1 MKHTGSLRSA
11 ILAAA
16 VLTGSVNAWAT
27 DNFQAVLKRF
37 GVSDTTGTSKRLCL
51 CVGGPFDGS
60 MGLVLA
66 SLSGNPIVY
75 KYECGILT
83 FDQGGNEAGGAG
95 CLTNG
100 GSSIVVLP
108 K

>member
-16 VLTGSVNAWAT
+16 VLTGVNAWAT
-27 DNFQAVLKRF
+27 DNLQAVLKRF
-37 GVSDTTGTSKRLCL
+37 GVTDTTGTSKRLCL
-51 CVGGPFDGS
+51 CVGGPFDRS

-66 SLSGNPIVY
+66 SLSGNPTVY

-83 FDQGGNEAGGAG
+83 FDQDGNEAGGAG
-95 CLTNG
+95 CIANG
-100 GSSIVVLP
+100 GSSVVVLP